1 MARYYVQAKRRS
13 PRNPMSSVSEYVVM
27 DGQENCGIQGFGTRM
42 FGEPEAL
49 RRANAMRDELNAQD
63 DVPSGAYPLTGTA
76 DQKLA
81 WYAERNLLRV

>member
-42 FGEPEAL
+42 FGEAEAL
-49 RRANAMRDELNAQD
+49 QRANALRDELNGANPKQISD
-63 DVPSGAYPLTGTA
+63 ADVNAYIARIAAA
-76 DQKLA
+76 DCA
-81 WYAERNLLRV
+81 AGIE